1 MKIVFMGT
9 PDFAVLALRKLHEA
23 GHEILLVVTQP
34 DKPKGRSKLYLPSPV
49 KEEAMRLGVEVFQPD
64 RIKKEENIEVL
75 KKYPADVFVVAAFGQ
90 ILSKEIL
97 EMPRYGCINIHASLL
112 PMYRGAAPIQW
123 AILNG
128 EKKSGVTIMQM
139 DEGLDTGDMLL
150 SGEVAIED
158 TDTADSLHDKLSELG
173 ADLIVDALA
182 KLEKGEITAV
192 PQPEGPLFYA
202 KMIKKEDGALDFNES
217 AESLALKVRAFW
229 SWPATF
235 ALLNDNFVKVCSA
248 YYVDD
253 ESGMNPG
260 DVCRVEKD
268 AIYVQT
274 GKGQL
279 VITNI
284 QIQGKKAMPVKDFLL
299 GKKILVGDRFT
310 KYETV

>member
-23 GHEILLVVTQP
+23 GHEIVLVVTQP

-49 KEEAMRLGVEVFQPD
+49 KEEAMRLGIEVFQPD
-64 RIKKEENIEVL
+64 RIKKVENIEVL

-150 SGEVAIED
+150 KGEVEITEE
-158 TDTADSLHDKLSELG
+158 DTADSLHDKLSELG

-299 GKKILVGDRFT
+299 GKKIFVGDRFT

>member
-123 AILNG
+123 EILNG

-150 SGEVAIED
+150 AGEIAIED

-235 ALLNDNFVKVCSA
+235 ALLNDNFVKICSA

>member
-9 PDFAVLALRKLHEA
+9 PDFAVFALRKLHEA
-23 GHEILLVVTQP
+23 GHEIVLVVTQP

-64 RIKKEENIEVL
+64 RIKKVENIEIL
-75 KKYPADVFVVAAFGQ
+75 KQYPADVFVVAAFGQ

-97 EMPRYGCINIHASLL
+97 EMPKYGCINIHASLL

-150 SGEVAIED
+150 KGEVDIED

-173 ADLIVDALA
+173 ASLIVDALA
-182 KLEKGEITAV
+182 KLEKGELTAT

-202 KMIKKEDGALDFNES
+202 KMINKEDGAIDFNDS

-235 ALLNDNFVKVCSA
+235 ALLNGDFVKICAA
-248 YYVDD
+248 YATDD
-253 ESGMNPG
+253 ESGLEVG
-260 DVCRVEKD
+260 EVCNVTKD
-268 AIYVQT
+268 AIFVQT
-274 GKGQL
+274 GKGCL
-279 VITNI
+279 AITKI
-284 QIQGKKAMPVKDFLL
+284 QIQGKKAMNVRDFLN
-299 GKKILVGDRFT
+299 GKKVNLKDKFT
-310 KYETV
+310 KYSV

>member
-173 ADLIVDALA
+173 ADLIVDALS

-274 GKGQL
+274 GKGEL